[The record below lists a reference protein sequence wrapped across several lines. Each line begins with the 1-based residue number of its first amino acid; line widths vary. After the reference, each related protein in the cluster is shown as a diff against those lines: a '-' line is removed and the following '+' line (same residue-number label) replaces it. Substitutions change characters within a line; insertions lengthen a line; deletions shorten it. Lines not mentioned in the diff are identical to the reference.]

1 MANFLLPLLAFP
13 YFLRVL
19 TDSQIGILA
28 LSTTINAYFIVVTDF
43 GFNISATQDVAKN
56 HTDLRLLNRIFSSV
70 VYIKMILLAI
80 LFCGLFVTIKIF
92 NLENGWFFILNF
104 LTVIGT
110 TLFPLWFLQG
120 LGKIHFFTTT
130 NIVIRSTFVLCTIFF
145 VKNSYDFYL
154 IPLLN
159 GIGFILSS
167 TIGILYIFKKLK
179 IRIERFSYQIVIERI
194 KSSLDIFYTRIL
206 VSLYTSS
213 NIIILGSFTNPV
225 IVAKYA
231 VIDKFIFLS
240 GAVFEPINQILFPKL
255 IQLNKSSISTFNR
268 VVNNY
273 FAFTVIFGIVSIF
286 SILIMGK
293 YLILIITGNYNQ
305 ALLTLLYKSL
315 LIIILIPFGPF
326 LSNLLVIKELNKEL
340 LKVIKLTVVVDF
352 LLVPISI
359 WKFSLEGLFYS
370 YFVVLLLHVV
380 YLYIVFRKNYEEFD
394 FRIYK

>member
-1 MANFLLPLLAFP
+1 MANFLLPILAFP

-28 LSTTINAYFIVVTDF
+28 LSTTLNAYFIVVTDF
-43 GFNISATQDVAKN
+43 GFNISATRDVAKN
-56 HTDLRLLNRIFSSV
+56 HTDLRILNSIFSSV
-70 VYIKMILLAI
+70 LYIKVILLALI
-80 LFCGLFVTIKIF
+80 FGSLLVIIKVFDI
-92 NLENGWFFILNF
+92 ENGWFFLLNF

-120 LGKIHFFTTT
+120 LSKIHFFTTT
-130 NIVIRSTFVLCTIFF
+130 NIVIRSVFVLLTIFF
-145 VKNSYDFYL
+145 VKNGNDFYL
-154 IPLLN
+154 IPLIN

-167 TIGILYIFKKLK
+167 TVGILYIFKKLK

-194 KSSLDIFYTRIL
+194 ISSLDIFYTRIL

-213 NIIILGSFTNPV
+213 NVIILGSFTNPA

-240 GAVFEPINQILFPKL
+240 GAVLEPINQILFPKL
-255 IQLNKSSISTFNR
+255 IQFNKSNKSAFNR

-286 SILIMGK
+286 SILFMGK
-293 YLILIITGNYNQ
+293 YLILIITGNYDQ
-305 ALLTLLYKSL
+305 DLLTLLYKSL
-315 LIIILIPFGPF
+315 LIIVLVPFGPF
-326 LSNLLVIKELNKEL
+326 LSNLLVIKELNKEF

-370 YFVVLLLHVV
+370 YFVVLLFHIV
-380 YLYIVFRKNYEEFD
+380 YLYIVFRKNYEKFN
-394 FRIYK
+394 FKIYK